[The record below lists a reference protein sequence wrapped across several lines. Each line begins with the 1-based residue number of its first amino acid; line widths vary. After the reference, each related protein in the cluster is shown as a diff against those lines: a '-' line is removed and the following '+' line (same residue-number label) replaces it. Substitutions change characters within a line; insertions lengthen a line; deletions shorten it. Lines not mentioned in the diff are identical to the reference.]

1 MNQSPTLSIIVP
13 VYNAESY
20 IDQCIQSVLDQSFRD
35 LELILVNDG
44 STDASLQKCLSWEK
58 DPRVRVISGENHGV
72 SHARNLGLASAC
84 GEWILFLDSD
94 DHLLDGALPQLMQLA
109 APDTQQ
115 VLAAYT
121 TDQPEAV
128 THLSETVSAAD
139 LLKMSL
145 DSVNHRLL
153 PAFYPLK
160 PLSLAACWAK
170 LYRGRVIRE
179 NGLRF
184 HEGLRLSEDTL
195 FNLDY
200 LSCIETVTVS
210 NLPVLYYRQN
220 TGSVT
225 HVFHAHHLTN
235 RFRFFDILTDRYGQD
250 AAVHILSLLF
260 FEICKI
266 ERCARGRER
275 KQLEKLVS
283 GYLSNHMELLCSSK
297 TLSLSSGRWQRLAYS
312 LAALCFRHRLYW
324 AGFGSLRLYT
334 AATTAND

>member
-13 VYNAESY
+13 VYNAEPY

-44 STDASLQKCLSWEK
+44 STDASLQKCLFWEK
-58 DPRVRVISGENHGV
+58 DPRVTIISGENHGV
-72 SHARNLGLASAC
+72 SHARNLGLDRAA
-84 GEWILFLDSD
+84 GEWIMFLDSD
-94 DHLLDGALPQLMQLA
+94 DHLFDHCLKQLMPQARPEVQLVA
-109 APDTQQ
+109 ADY
-115 VLAAYT
+115 ASA
-121 TDQPEAV
+121 QPEV
-128 THLSETVSAAD
+128 VRYRFGTVSAAD

-145 DSVNHRLL
+145 DSVNHQLL
-153 PAFYPLK
+153 PAFYPLR
-160 PLSLAACWAK
+160 PVSLATSCAK

-184 HEGLRLSEDTL
+184 HEDLHLSEDTL

-220 TGSVT
+220 TASVT

-312 LAALCFRHRLYW
+312 LAALCFRRRLYW

>member
-20 IDQCIQSVLDQSFRD
+20 IDQCIQSVLDQPFRD

-72 SHARNLGLASAC
+72 SHARNLGLDRAA
-84 GEWILFLDSD
+84 GEWIMFLDSD
-94 DHLLDGALPQLMQLA
+94 DHLFDHCLKQLMPQARPEVQLVA
-109 APDTQQ
+109 ADY
-115 VLAAYT
+115 ASA
-121 TDQPEAV
+121 QPEAV

-200 LSCIETVTVS
+200 LS
-210 NLPVLYYRQN
+210 
-220 TGSVT
+220 
-225 HVFHAHHLTN
+225 
-235 RFRFFDILTDRYGQD
+235 
-250 AAVHILSLLF
+250 
-260 FEICKI
+260 
-266 ERCARGRER
+266 
-275 KQLEKLVS
+275 
-283 GYLSNHMELLCSSK
+283 
-297 TLSLSSGRWQRLAYS
+297 
-312 LAALCFRHRLYW
+312 
-324 AGFGSLRLYT
+324 
-334 AATTAND
+334 